1 MTERIGRVLPERSA
15 LRVPRMTV
23 EGERRRLM
31 DSRLEAQK
39 REALARGLLLDAL
52 QDRAPQLVPARLGMH
67 EHAFHFAV
75 AGRIDAQRPAA
86 EGLAFAP
93 RDEEAYVRRT
103 QRVDVEDVVAFRG
116 IERFEKGIERGEE
129 AHHVLLARAFEPD
142 GGPRSASPGYYDG
155 SSSRSGIPRHAI
167 ARDFPFHPG

>member
-1 MTERIGRVLPERSA
+1 MTERVGRVLSERSA

-31 DSRLEAQK
+31 DSGFEAQQ
-39 REALARGLLLDAL
+39 REALPRSLLLDAH
-52 QDRAPQLVPARLGMH
+52 QDRAPQFLPAGLGMH

-93 RDEEAYVRRT
+93 RDEEPDVRRN
-103 QRVDVEDVVAFRG
+103 
-116 IERFEKGIERGEE
+116 
-129 AHHVLLARAFEPD
+129 
-142 GGPRSASPGYYDG
+142 
-155 SSSRSGIPRHAI
+155 
-167 ARDFPFHPG
+167 